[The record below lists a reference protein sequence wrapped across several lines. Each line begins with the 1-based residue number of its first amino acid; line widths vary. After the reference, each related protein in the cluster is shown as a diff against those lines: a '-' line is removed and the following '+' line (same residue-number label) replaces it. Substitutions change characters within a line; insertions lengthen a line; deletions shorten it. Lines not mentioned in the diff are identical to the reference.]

1 MVGQEGS
8 NKAAAIT
15 QASGGAVW
23 TEVAVTIDRVA
34 PRKTN
39 DPVTSSED
47 AECFVFREFVCFAL
61 KHYTRYS

>member
-1 MVGQEGS
+1 MVGQEGN
-8 NKAAAIT
+8 NKAATIT
-15 QASGGAVW
+15 QASGDAVW

-47 AECFVFREFVCFAL
+47 AECIVFRNLCAL
-61 KHYTRYS
+61 H